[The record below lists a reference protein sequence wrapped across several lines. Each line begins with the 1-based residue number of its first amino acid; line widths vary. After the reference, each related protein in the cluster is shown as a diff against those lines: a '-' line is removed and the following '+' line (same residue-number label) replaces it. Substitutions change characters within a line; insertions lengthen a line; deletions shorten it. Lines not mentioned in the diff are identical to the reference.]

1 MVNNNNNKKAIN
13 NKKMI
18 MTMKLTK
25 WCKISLCN
33 NLVINKGNNSWMIN
47 SLICGIVLVIKL
59 FMKKRRVI
67 KNKIKLNCWIRKVK
81 IVWIRLNRKI
91 NLNKQQIKTYQKH
104 NKTLKVVD
112 HYSVTWLNKKSNNLK
127 SENKWMPSSTNSQM
141 VISWSVSDNSH
152 KFSYPHLKV
161 QLYLFLSIFL
171 KGLMSK

>member
-33 NLVINKGNNSWMIN
+33 NLVINKGNNNWMIN

-59 FMKKRRVI
+59 FIKRKVI
-67 KNKIKLNCWIRKVK
+67 KSKIITNCWIRKVK

-91 NLNKQQIKTYQKH
+91 NLNKQQLKTYQKH

-112 HYSVTWLNKKSNNLK
+112 HCLVTWLNNKNNNLK

-141 VISWSVSDNSH
+141 VISWLVSDNSH
-152 KFSYPHLKV
+152 KSSYPHLKV
-161 QLYLFLSIFL
+161 PLYLSSSIFL
-171 KGLMSK
+171 KGLMLK